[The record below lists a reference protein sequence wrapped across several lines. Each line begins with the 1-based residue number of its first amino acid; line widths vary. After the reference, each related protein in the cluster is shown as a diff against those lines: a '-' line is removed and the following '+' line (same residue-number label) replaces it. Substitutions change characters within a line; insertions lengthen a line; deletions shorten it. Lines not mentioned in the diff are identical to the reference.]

1 MTDATS
7 NGMVV
12 TETTQFV
19 TFVEKYSVCQETNCQ
34 GKLKVNSIELAGLG
48 GAASLSFC
56 CTKCGSCNVKFET
69 SSLTEKGD
77 AAVSKILQ
85 VATICSGTSCA
96 IYKKMFHHILG
107 MHTVSDSV
115 FLGQDVSTCEGHFRW
130 HLLGS
135 QKGNARYGSEAIRE
149 LEEGCYL
156 WRCCLAD

>member
-1 MTDATS
+1 M
-7 NGMVV
+7 
-12 TETTQFV
+12 
-19 TFVEKYSVCQETNCQ
+19 
-34 GKLKVNSIELAGLG
+34 ELAGLG

-85 VATICSGTSCA
+85 VATICSGTSYA
-96 IYKKMFHHILG
+96 IYKMFHHVLG

-115 FLGQDVSTCEGHFRW
+115 FKRDVSTCEGHFRW

-135 QKGNARYGSEAIRE
+135 QKGSAGGELLLVVMLFGWLEAVSAETVHTLSKIT
-149 LEEGCYL
+149 
-156 WRCCLAD
+156 